1 MEKVRMHFKGREA
14 VGFRK
19 IYPTWPGVKITFKQ
33 YIEGVNETFGCDVKD
48 YFYPDCSL
56 LNHSELSKMYSVY
69 CRDMKELKEWA
80 KKDKGIK
87 DAINGKGDWTYYL
100 DTTP

>member
-1 MEKVRMHFKGREA
+1 MRTRKHFKGREA

-33 YIEGVNETFGCDVKD
+33 YIEGVNDTFGYDVKE
-48 YFYPDCSL
+48 YIRPYGL
-56 LNHSELSKMYSVY
+56 LDHTKLSEIYSMY
-69 CRDMKELKEWA
+69 CRDMKEFVEWA
-80 KKDKGIK
+80 KKDEGLKA
-87 DAINGKGDWTYYL
+87 AINGKADWTFYL